1 MVPTWK
7 GTSTLNWSN
16 QGPKSKALL
25 VRILINNLD
34 AGIKCAL
41 SKFSLS
47 DAVDTIEGKDAIER
61 DLNKLKNRAHIN
73 LMRFNNAKCKV
84 SCLS

>member
-47 DAVDTIEGKDAIER
+47 DAVDTIEGR
-61 DLNKLKNRAHIN
+61 DTIQRSLNKMEKWEHVK
-73 LMRFNNAKCKV
+73 LMRFSKAKYKV
-84 SCLS
+84 LHLD

>member
-1 MVPTWK
+1 MVLTWK

-47 DAVDTIEGKDAIER
+47 DAVDTIEGR
-61 DLNKLKNRAHIN
+61 DTIQRSLNKMEKWERETNE
-73 LMRFNNAKCKV
+73 V
-84 SCLS
+84 QQG

>member
-1 MVPTWK
+1 MVLTWK

-25 VRILINNLD
+25 VKIFINNLD

-47 DAVDTIEGKDAIER
+47 DAVDTIEGR
-61 DLNKLKNRAHIN
+61 DTIQRSLNKMEKWERETNE
-73 LMRFNNAKCKV
+73 V
-84 SCLS
+84 QQG

>member
-1 MVPTWK
+1 MVLTWK
-7 GTSTLNWSN
+7 GTSTFNWSN

-25 VRILINNLD
+25 VKILINSLD

-47 DAVDTIEGKDAIER
+47 DAVDTIEGR
-61 DLNKLKNRAHIN
+61 DTIQRSLNKMEKWECETNE
-73 LMRFNNAKCKV
+73 V
-84 SCLS
+84 QQG